1 MKHSS
6 RNTPLTHLTIAAPCS
21 VEWNAM
27 QGDERVRLCGQ
38 CEKNVYNLIGMSD
51 DEANAILANR
61 EGATCIRAY
70 QRSDGTLITQN
81 CPVGLRK
88 LRQRMAWG
96 LGGLAAGFAM
106 LLSGVTFGLS
116 GRVGARVK
124 RFEPFARLARLVTPT
139 PPPAT
144 LPVGG
149 IVWGAAVNLNMR
161 PFTMP
166 VTVPYRPGQQP
177 ATIFSPI
184 TQDLLEQEQ
193 AIKTSAKFD
202 PSDIAELHDKNVDGG
217 QP

>member
-6 RNTPLTHLTIAAPCS
+6 RNTPLTRLTIAAPCS

-38 CEKNVYNLIGMSD
+38 CEKNVYNLIGMSE
-51 DEANAILANR
+51 DEANALLANR
-61 EGATCIRAY
+61 EGQACIRAY
-70 QRSDGTLITQN
+70 QRSDGTLMTKN

-96 LGGLAAGFAM
+96 FGGLAAGFAM

-124 RFEPFARLARLVTPT
+124 RFEPFQHLARLVKPV
-139 PPPAT
+139 PIPPAPGLGLRTMGSVNT
-144 LPVGG
+144 LP
-149 IVWGAAVNLNMR
+149 IF
-161 PFTMP
+161 PTSI
-166 VTVPYRPGQQP
+166 TVPYRAGQQP
-177 ATIFSPI
+177 VNTFSPI
-184 TQDLLEQEQ
+184 IQDLLEKEQ
-193 AIKTSAKFD
+193 ATKTSAKFD